1 MARLDITRATRIG
14 AEVRKLLGVATF
26 FAAAS
31 CLVAFTDKLLV
42 WDANVTT
49 ATFTSAIVA
58 GLVIAKVLLLV
69 DLLPVANAV
78 PGTPLVY
85 TIARKAPI
93 YVAAVLA
100 FRYLER
106 LIHHLVSGAG
116 LTAASMLAGHLFTQP
131 AFWATAIWMV
141 VLFLVFLTARELGR
155 VLGKDRMR
163 SLFLGR

>member
-1 MARLDITRATRIG
+1 MARLDITRATRIW

-31 CLVAFTDKLLV
+31 CLVVFTDRLIL
-42 WDANVTT
+42 WDSNLRT
-49 ATFTSAIVA
+49 ATFASAIVA

-69 DLLPVANAV
+69 DLLPVANAA

-93 YVAAVLA
+93 YIVAVLA

-106 LIHHLVSGAG
+106 LIRHLVSGES
-116 LTAASMLAGHLFTQP
+116 LTAAGVLAGQPFTQP
-131 AFWATAIWMV
+131 AFWATAIWIV
-141 VLFLVFLTARELGR
+141 VLFLVFLTARELSR

-163 SLFLGR
+163 ALFLGR